1 MKGPN
6 STFHMVHGLLKGSF
20 TPSLPDEQLTTVHR
34 KANTQLQQPFKIQGL
49 GNRGANNNLEVP
61 GSVEDDARSI
71 RRSTHTL
78 KSF

>member
-6 STFHMVHGLLKGSF
+6 STFHMVHGLLKGSI

-49 GNRGANNNLEVP
+49 GRRDANNYLEVP

-71 RRSTHTL
+71 RRSTQTL